1 MAGGLTTV
9 RKARLRG
16 TLCALIALAAT
27 HAAQALE
34 DPTRPPPGFG
44 RGGSFAVP
52 KGAGASDLV
61 LQSVIISES
70 GRAAIIN
77 GARVALGARL
87 GSARLVKVSE
97 SEVELLIG
105 NARRRLAL
113 YPGVDKRPAS
123 DQTDAEIQ

>member
-1 MAGGLTTV
+1 MAGGLNRA
-9 RKARLRG
+9 RKAHLRAA
-16 TLCALIALAAT
+16 LCAVIALAA
-27 HAAQALE
+27 APAVQALE

-44 RGGSFAVP
+44 RGVSSAP
-52 KGAGASDLV
+52 RGAGASDLV